1 MLFPLFI
8 ARRYLLAK
16 KSHNIINVITL
27 ISVIGVMIGSGALI
41 IVLSV
46 FNGFEGLVLGLF
58 NSFNPELKVTVAEGK
73 TFTLTEE
80 QSRRIKTIPGI
91 AFSVE
96 CVEEN
101 ALARFGEKQHI
112 VTMKGVEEEFLT
124 MTPLDSFLLNGY
136 YTLGDETKPMSVIG
150 AGAAWYLGIYPED
163 FSVPMTLFVPDRT
176 KRTIGGLG
184 EESFNSERVYVA
196 GVFALQQ
203 EFDVSYVIVP
213 VRLARDLLEYTDEV
227 TSLEIGMSPGADE
240 SSVRRALG
248 DILGPGYEIKN
259 RYEQQ
264 SLLYRIMKSEKWA
277 VFFILTF
284 ILIIAAFNMVGSL
297 SMLIIDKRKDI
308 SVLYSLGAGKRLI
321 RRIFYTEGLLI
332 SLSGGLLGLFLGG
345 ILALLQQEFGLI
357 RLGGGEG
364 TYIVDAYP
372 VQVQLIDFLLVFA
385 TVVLIGLTTAWYPVR
400 QISRKYLS
408 GGVNFLLMR

>member
-1 MLFPLFI
+1 
-8 ARRYLLAK
+8 
-16 KSHNIINVITL
+16 
-27 ISVIGVMIGSGALI
+27 
-41 IVLSV
+41 
-46 FNGFEGLVLGLF
+46 
-58 NSFNPELKVTVAEGK
+58 
-73 TFTLTEE
+73 
-80 QSRRIKTIPGI
+80 
-91 AFSVE
+91 
-96 CVEEN
+96 
-101 ALARFGEKQHI
+101 
-112 VTMKGVEEEFLT
+112 MKGVEEEFLT

-163 FSVPMTLFVPDRT
+163 FTVPMTLFVPDRT

-332 SLSGGLLGLFLGG
+332 SLSGGMLGLFLGG